1 MDKIEIK
8 RAVPHHYFLQLQ
20 AEIVASKNDLNVIE
34 KFVQSIE
41 AYWTKYSD
49 EKDADAKLKETV
61 AQYKEM
67 LVAV

>member
-1 MDKIEIK
+1 M
-8 RAVPHHYFLQLQ
+8 
-20 AEIVASKNDLNVIE
+20 IE